1 MASVSLLKKPAC
13 FSFPCSQGAHF
24 SIVLSSAV
32 PLRTATL
39 FHCLEGRRQL
49 NSSRAEDAEAAGLQ
63 HWLLG
68 YSPSPALTA
77 CGSADTVLAQWPEL
91 SHQDWQNKPGE
102 VFTAEQDVKWRSC
115 APVVMPPRARGG
127 EATSAFSWVRAA
139 GKAQLLSLLHSQP
152 VAEVQNVLV

>member
-1 MASVSLLKKPAC
+1 MASVSLLKNQHVFLSHAPRGLISALYLVQQC
-13 FSFPCSQGAHF
+13 HCEQQ
-24 SIVLSSAV
+24 LSS
-32 PLRTATL
+32 TAL
-39 FHCLEGRRQL
+39 KAGG
-49 NSSRAEDAEAAGLQ
+49 SSTAAEQRMLKQQGCSTGCWA
-63 HWLLG
+63 
-68 YSPSPALTA
+68 TA
-77 CGSADTVLAQWPEL
+77 CGSADTALAQWPEL

-139 GKAQLLSLLHSQP
+139 RKAQLLSLLHSQP